1 MIFLRG
7 WLNRI
12 IGIALLFIGV
22 GMLIATLFAC
32 GWFMIVIS
40 VVLIIAGCCLMCC

>member
-1 MIFLRG
+1 MFAFRG
-7 WLNRI
+7 WFNRI

-32 GWFMIVIS
+32 GWFMIVLS